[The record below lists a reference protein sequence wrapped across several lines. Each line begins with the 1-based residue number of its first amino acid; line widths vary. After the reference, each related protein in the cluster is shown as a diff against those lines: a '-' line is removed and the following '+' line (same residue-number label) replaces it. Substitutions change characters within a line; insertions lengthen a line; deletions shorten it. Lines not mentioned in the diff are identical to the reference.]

1 MNLGIEDAFVFA
13 NCAVDVLD
21 GDINRMADYGELR
34 HAVHKQVVGR
44 IDKLTRLARGQP
56 DLVAVLRRYL
66 IPGMTAFWPT
76 RDAMID
82 LVTGL
87 DHDIRTELPQ

>member
-1 MNLGIEDAFVFA
+1 
-13 NCAVDVLD
+13 
-21 GDINRMADYGELR
+21 
-34 HAVHKQVVGR
+34 
-44 IDKLTRLARGQP
+44 LTRLARGQP